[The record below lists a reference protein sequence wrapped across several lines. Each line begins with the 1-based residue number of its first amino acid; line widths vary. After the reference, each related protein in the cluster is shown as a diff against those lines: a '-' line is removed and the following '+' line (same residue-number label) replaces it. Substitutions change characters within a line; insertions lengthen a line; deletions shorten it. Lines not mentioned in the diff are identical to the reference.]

1 MIIEDH
7 LLDQVIAL
15 DKIIIFPMNLA
26 LSMSLKRHPD
36 DHVLENFHIYF
47 DNLVRFF
54 FQRRRDGPDMVL

>member
-15 DKIIIFPMNLA
+15 DKIIIFSMNLA

-36 DHVLENFHIYF
+36 DHVLKISKFI
-47 DNLVRFF
+47 LII
-54 FQRRRDGPDMVL
+54 